1 MTPASK
7 DNEVLTAID
16 ERSAS
21 VSTPTATRAEEITS
35 RPQPVAL
42 EVPVTVNG
50 ARTVEGSDKREP
62 FSETTKTVLVFG
74 NGAVIRLGSPVSP
87 GQLLFLTNEK
97 TKKEVV
103 CQVVKSK
110 NYRNVSGYVELEFTE
125 SVVGFWGMRFPADR
139 IAPHPVPAAP
149 AARPPAKVN
158 SIASIPA
165 APKVVSPAISA
176 IPKAP
181 EISPAQIRAEL
192 KPAVSVVAK
201 PVVTSVQ
208 SSPASVAPVV
218 KDREI
223 PVNSGSPITA
233 SLVSSVASLLG
244 SVDAQPHVPSN
255 PAVPVPSGSKQV
267 PASDASLD
275 STEALKL
282 HTARLQEQL
291 SSMLFSEGPIAKH
304 SSAASI
310 LEDAPVSGVA
320 AKLFELAS
328 SDAETAKAATPVQ
341 TSQPPVTSSFETE
354 AVKIPSWLE
363 PLARNAAIPA
373 PPVEPSEQ
381 EKARP
386 STNISEH
393 EEIAAVPLPLAEVE
407 NATAP
412 ELPNFGGMPALQ
424 EEVLTQQHPSGGSG
438 RGIWIGAIAAGVL
451 AVAGGAWYL
460 LHPSS
465 AVQGTSTPTS
475 SAPRAQSNAALTE
488 PASVQPAPQNSVA
501 TPEPSSRSNEI
512 PASRKT
518 DSGARDSKPQV
529 TSPLGPITRD
539 NTRGAGNTIPAAV
552 TERISRA
559 APEPAPKKPALGEVH
574 LASPKMNRSAAPTD
588 EGEAAPTL
596 ANGAVVPNVGGL
608 DTGLSESGGKQPAAP
623 EAALPIGGDVQPA
636 RLISHVA
643 PLYPILAK
651 NQHVS
656 GDVVIDALIDVNG
669 RVTTMKVISGPTLLH
684 QAAKDALRQWRY
696 QAASLDGKAVAMHLT
711 VTLQFRL
718 Q

>member
-1 MTPASK
+1 
-7 DNEVLTAID
+7 
-16 ERSAS
+16 
-21 VSTPTATRAEEITS
+21 
-35 RPQPVAL
+35 
-42 EVPVTVNG
+42 
-50 ARTVEGSDKREP
+50 
-62 FSETTKTVLVFG
+62 
-74 NGAVIRLGSPVSP
+74 
-87 GQLLFLTNEK
+87 
-97 TKKEVV
+97 
-103 CQVVKSK
+103 
-110 NYRNVSGYVELEFTE
+110 
-125 SVVGFWGMRFPADR
+125 
-139 IAPHPVPAAP
+139 
-149 AARPPAKVN
+149 
-158 SIASIPA
+158 
-165 APKVVSPAISA
+165 
-176 IPKAP
+176 
-181 EISPAQIRAEL
+181 
-192 KPAVSVVAK
+192 
-201 PVVTSVQ
+201 
-208 SSPASVAPVV
+208 
-218 KDREI
+218 
-223 PVNSGSPITA
+223 
-233 SLVSSVASLLG
+233 
-244 SVDAQPHVPSN
+244 
-255 PAVPVPSGSKQV
+255 
-267 PASDASLD
+267 
-275 STEALKL
+275 LKL
-282 HTARLQEQL
+282 QTTRLQEQL
-291 SSMLFSEGPIAKH
+291 SSMLFSEGPVAKH

-328 SDAETAKAATPVQ
+328 PDAETAKAATPVQ
-341 TSQPPVTSSFETE
+341 TSQPPVSSSFETE
-354 AVKIPSWLE
+354 EVKIPSWLE

-373 PPVEPSEQ
+373 PPAEPSEQ

-393 EEIAAVPLPLAEVE
+393 EEITAVPLPLAEVE
-407 NATAP
+407 NAPAP

-438 RGIWIGAIAAGVL
+438 RGMWIGAIAAGVL
-451 AVAGGAWYL
+451 AVVGGAWYL

-475 SAPRAQSNAALTE
+475 SALRAQSSAAQTE
-488 PASVQPAPQNSVA
+488 PASVQPAPQNSLA

-512 PASRKT
+512 PVSRKP
-518 DSGARDSKPQV
+518 DSSTRDSKPQV
-529 TSPLGPITRD
+529 TSPLSPITRD

-552 TERISRA
+552 TERISRT

-608 DTGLSESGGKQPAAP
+608 DTGLAETGGKQPAAP

>member
-7 DNEVLTAID
+7 DSEVLTAIE

-21 VSTPTATRAEEITS
+21 VSTPTATRAEETAS

-139 IAPHPVPAAP
+139 IAPQPAPAAP
-149 AARPPAKVN
+149 AVRPPAKVN
-158 SIASIPA
+158 SISSIPA
-165 APKVVSPAISA
+165 AAKVVSPVTAA

-181 EISPAQIRAEL
+181 EFSPAQVRAEV

-201 PVVTSVQ
+201 PVLTSVP
-208 SSPASVAPVV
+208 SLPALVA
-218 KDREI
+218 KDREVPI
-223 PVNSGSPITA
+223 TSGSPITA
-233 SLVSSVASLLG
+233 SLASSVASLLG
-244 SVDAQPHVPSN
+244 NVDAQPQLPSKSV
-255 PAVPVPSGSKQV
+255 APVPSGSKQA
-267 PASDASLD
+267 PASEASLD
-275 STEALKL
+275 SSEELKL

-291 SSMLFSEGPIAKH
+291 SSMLFSETPIAKH
-304 SSAASI
+304 SSPASI
-310 LEDAPVSGVA
+310 LEDAPASGVA

-328 SDAETAKAATPVQ
+328 SDTETARAATPVK
-341 TSQPPVTSSFETE
+341 TSQPPVSSSFETE
-354 AVKIPSWLE
+354 EVKIPSWLE

-386 STNISEH
+386 STDVSVR
-393 EEIAAVPLPLAEVE
+393 EEITAVPLPLADVE
-407 NATAP
+407 NAPAP
-412 ELPNFGGMPALQ
+412 ELPNFGGMPAIQ
-424 EEVLTQQHPSGGSG
+424 EEVLSQQHPSGSSG

-451 AVAGGAWYL
+451 ALAGGAWYL
-460 LHPSS
+460 LHPTN

-475 SAPRAQSNAALTE
+475 SAPSAQSNAALTE
-488 PASVQPAPQNSVA
+488 PTSVQPAPQNSVA
-501 TPEPSSRSNEI
+501 SPEPSSRSNEI
-512 PASRKT
+512 PVSRKS
-518 DSGARDSKPQV
+518 DSGARESKPQV
-529 TSPLGPITRD
+529 TSPSGPITRD
-539 NTRGAGNTIPAAV
+539 NTRGAGSTIPTAV
-552 TERISRA
+552 TERISRT

-574 LASPKMNRSAAPTD
+574 LASPKMNRSAARTE

-596 ANGAVVPNVGGL
+596 ASGAVVPNVGGL
-608 DTGLSESGGKQPAAP
+608 ETGLAESGGKQPAAP
-623 EAALPIGGDVQPA
+623 EAALPVGGDVQPA

-684 QAAKDALRQWRY
+684 QAAKEALRQWRY
-696 QAASLDGKAVAMHLT
+696 QPASLDGKAVAMHLT

>member
-21 VSTPTATRAEEITS
+21 VSAPTATRAEETAS

-139 IAPHPVPAAP
+139 IAPQPAPAAP
-149 AARPPAKVN
+149 TVRPPAKVN
-158 SIASIPA
+158 SIASVPA
-165 APKVVSPAISA
+165 APKVLSPAISEV
-176 IPKAP
+176 PKAP
-181 EISPAQIRAEL
+181 EFSPAQIRAEL
-192 KPAVSVVAK
+192 KPALSVVAK

-208 SSPASVAPVV
+208 SSPGSVAPVA

-223 PVNSGSPITA
+223 PVSSGSPITA
-233 SLVSSVASLLG
+233 SLASSVASLLG
-244 SVDAQPHVPSN
+244 DVDAQPILPSKS
-255 PAVPVPSGSKQV
+255 AAPVPSGNKPV
-267 PASDASLD
+267 PASDAGLN
-275 STEALKL
+275 STEELKL
-282 HTARLQEQL
+282 QTARLQEQL
-291 SSMLFSEGPIAKH
+291 SSMLFSEGPVAKH
-304 SSAASI
+304 SSPASI
-310 LEDAPVSGVA
+310 LEDNSVSGAA
-320 AKLFELAS
+320 AKVFEMAS
-328 SDAETAKAATPVQ
+328 SEPGNARSATASKPALPQ
-341 TSQPPVTSSFETE
+341 IKSSFETE
-354 AVKIPSWLE
+354 EVKIPSWLE

-373 PPVEPSEQ
+373 PTAEPVEQ

-386 STNISEH
+386 STDISVH
-393 EEIAAVPLPLAEVE
+393 EEITAVPLPLAEVE
-407 NATAP
+407 NAPAP
-412 ELPNFGGMPALQ
+412 ELPNFGGMPAIE
-424 EEVLTQQHPSGGSG
+424 EEVLSQQHPSGGSG

-460 LHPSS
+460 MHPTS
-465 AVQGTSTPTS
+465 AVQGTSTPSS
-475 SAPRAQSNAALTE
+475 SAPSAQSNAALTE

-512 PASRKT
+512 PVSRKP
-518 DSGARDSKPQV
+518 DSSARESKPQV
-529 TSPLGPITRD
+529 ISPSGPITRD
-539 NTRGAGNTIPAAV
+539 NTRGSGTTIPAAA
-552 TERISRA
+552 TERISRS

-574 LASPKMNRSAAPTD
+574 LASPKMNRSAAPAD

-608 DTGLSESGGKQPAAP
+608 DTGLAETGGKQPAAP
-623 EAALPIGGDVQPA
+623 EAALPIGGDVQSA